1 MENLARVLLVPM
13 DYEEK
18 RERII
23 QEIITYL
30 NYDQVSDTRWHRVND
45 IERQNKVRKDA
56 EKITDITLEYYKLD
70 LK

>member
-30 NYDQVSDTRWHRVND
+30 NYDQVSDTRWHGVND

-56 EKITDITLEYYKLD
+56 EKITDITLEYYKLE